1 MLNTKDA
8 ATAGTGCGSVSL
20 FAAISSVRM
29 DRWAGW
35 QDDAGHPGAFGDL
48 TDDPGPDLAGALHLW
63 EPASR
68 SDEELIDRIGSWEK
82 ITAWAQAGQLAD
94 IAELARRRRHSHE
107 LARADHAARGGHGEP
122 GQLMEFL
129 VDEIALAARTSRVA
143 AGNRLDLAQD
153 LVGAARLV
161 ETLAR
166 SVTGAEVSR
175 LIDSVG
181 GRLDGMHR
189 LPGSLDQALDCVDVL
204 TNRVLVRVAGQ
215 TLGLPADDSGPERG

>member
-1 MLNTKDA
+1 
-8 ATAGTGCGSVSL
+8 
-20 FAAISSVRM
+20 
-29 DRWAGW
+29 
-35 QDDAGHPGAFGDL
+35 
-48 TDDPGPDLAGALHLW
+48 
-63 EPASR
+63 
-68 SDEELIDRIGSWEK
+68 
-82 ITAWAQAGQLAD
+82 
-94 IAELARRRRHSHE
+94 
-107 LARADHAARGGHGEP
+107 
-122 GQLMEFL
+122 MEFL